1 MVGQDGTVRSVN
13 RVISLFELFGERKSP
28 LRLMEIAQAL
38 DIPKST
44 AHGLLQT
51 LMSRE
56 LIVKDETTQHY
67 RMGTRLFAL
76 AAAGLE
82 VAELRELARPVM
94 EELSRETQSTCN
106 LAVLD
111 GHNVMYL
118 EKVED
123 PTSLVRVITHV
134 GTRLPAHATSLGK
147 ALVASLPDAQRSQWI
162 AEHEFA
168 AVTPDTIVDPKL
180 FASALDEARRV
191 GWAVDRHE
199 FHPVIWGV
207 AAPIIDSKGQS
218 VAALSLTNLDPGADL
233 NQLGERV
240 RTAAQEISRALQS
253 TG

>member
-13 RVISLFELFGERKSP
+13 RVISLFELLGERKTP
-28 LRLMEIAQAL
+28 MRLMEIAQAL

-44 AHGLLQT
+44 AHGLIQT
-51 LMSRE
+51 LMSRG
-56 LIVKDETTQHY
+56 LIVKDETTQRY

-76 AAAGLE
+76 AAAGLQ

-111 GHNVMYL
+111 GHSVMYL

-123 PTSLVRVITHV
+123 PKSLVRVITHI
-134 GTRLPAHATSLGK
+134 GARLPAHATSLGK
-147 ALVASLPDAQRSQWI
+147 ALVAGLPQAQRSHWL
-162 AEHEFA
+162 AEHEFT
-168 AVTPDTIVDPKL
+168 AVTAGTITDSKA
-180 FASALDEARRV
+180 FEAALDEVDRL

-199 FHPVIWGV
+199 FHPAIWGV
-207 AAPIIDSKGQS
+207 AAPIIDSNGEP
-218 VAALSLTNLDPGADL
+218 VAALILTNLDPNADL
-233 NQLGERV
+233 DELGERI
-240 RTAAQEISRALQS
+240 RTAAQGISTALHP